1 MVPDA
6 VSAAWQSVND
16 KWDDTGR
23 HDAFIALVA
32 QHSAFAWAAARY
44 KERAGDPIAT
54 KQLER
59 LGRAATATMMATAS
73 SKPAKQRQPYRG
85 LVVVL
90 ICMLLAMVVAFFA
103 TRSIRDN
110 GTAQPTKPARH

>member
-6 VSAAWQSVND
+6 VSAAWQSVTD
-16 KWDDTGR
+16 KWDDAGR
-23 HDAFIALVA
+23 HEAFIALVA
-32 QHSAFAWAAARY
+32 QHSCYAWAAGRY
-44 KERAGDPIAT
+44 KERAGDVIAD
-54 KQLER
+54 KQLDR
-59 LGRAATATMMATAS
+59 LRRAATATMMATAS

-90 ICMLLAMVVAFFA
+90 ICMLLAMVVALFA

-110 GTAQPTKPARH
+110 QAVPPTKPARH